1 VKTVDDD
8 GLRARKKRETR
19 ERIAAAAR
27 ELFVARGFD
36 EVTVVEV
43 ARAAQVSEATV
54 FNYFPTKDDLFFG
67 GGLEQVQ
74 AATLTAVRERPPGE
88 SAIAAFR
95 RFTVANVAHTA
106 DPGAVELITT
116 AARVV
121 DGSPSLQA
129 REREIVAATTD
140 ALAGLLQ
147 SDGSDRLEAWA
158 IASALIGV
166 QRAIVAEIRTEIL
179 SGSRGPELITRVQQ
193 GADRILARLE
203 FAFVV
208 RSEVGGDGA

>member
-1 VKTVDDD
+1 VKAVAEE

-27 ELFVARGFD
+27 ELFVAQGFD
-36 EVTVVEV
+36 AVTVVEV

-67 GGLEQVQ
+67 GGLEQFQ
-74 AATLTAVRERPPGE
+74 AATLAAVRDRPAGE

-95 RFTVANVAHTA
+95 RFTIANVAHTG
-106 DPGAVELITT
+106 DPGAVELITA

-121 DGSPSLQA
+121 DGSTSLRA

-140 ALAGLLQ
+140 ELARLLQ
-147 SDGSDRLEAWA
+147 SEVTDRMTAWA
-158 IASALIGV
+158 TANALIGI
-166 QRAIVAEIRTEIL
+166 QRAIVAEIRAEVL
-179 SGSRGPELITRVQQ
+179 AGRHGPELVTRVQQ
-193 GADRILARLE
+193 SADRILAQLE
-203 FAFVV
+203 SAFS
-208 RSEVGGDGA
+208 R

>member
-1 VKTVDDD
+1 MKAVDDD
-8 GLRARKKRETR
+8 GLRARKKRATR

-27 ELFVARGFD
+27 ELFVAHGFD

-67 GGLEQVQ
+67 GGLEQFQ
-74 AATLTAVRERPPGE
+74 AAALAAVRERPPGE
-88 SAIAAFR
+88 SAISAFR

-158 IASALIGV
+158 IANALIGV
-166 QRAIVAEIRTEIL
+166 QRAIVAEIRTEVL
-179 SGSRGPELITRVQQ
+179 AGHHSPTLVARVQRE
-193 GADRILARLE
+193 AATLLAQLE
-203 FAFVV
+203 TAFS
-208 RSEVGGDGA
+208 R

>member
-1 VKTVDDD
+1 VKAVADE

-27 ELFVARGFD
+27 ELFVAHGFD

-67 GGLEQVQ
+67 GGLEQFQ
-74 AATLTAVRERPPGE
+74 TATLAAVRERPAGE

-95 RFTVANVAHTA
+95 RFTVANVARAA
-106 DPGAVELITT
+106 DPGAVELITA

-121 DGSPSLQA
+121 DGSPSLRA

-147 SDGSDRLEAWA
+147 SEGSDRMEAWA
-158 IASALIGV
+158 IASALLGV
-166 QRAIVAEIRTEIL
+166 QRAIVTEIRAEVL
-179 SGSRGPELITRVQQ
+179 AGGHGPELITRVQQ
-193 GADRILARLE
+193 GADLVLAKLE
-203 FAFVV
+203 FAFA
-208 RSEVGGDGA
+208 G

>member
-1 VKTVDDD
+1 MKAVADE

-27 ELFVARGFD
+27 ELFVAHGFD

-67 GGLEQVQ
+67 GGLEQFQ
-74 AATLTAVRERPPGE
+74 TATLAAVRERPAGE

-95 RFTVANVAHTA
+95 RFTVANVARAA
-106 DPGAVELITT
+106 DPGAIELITA

-121 DGSPSLQA
+121 DGSPSLRA
-129 REREIVAATTD
+129 REREIVTATTD

-147 SDGSDRLEAWA
+147 SEGSDRMEAWA
-158 IASALIGV
+158 IASALLGV
-166 QRAIVAEIRTEIL
+166 QRAIVTEIRAEVL
-179 SGSRGPELITRVQQ
+179 AGGHGPELITRVQQ
-193 GADRILARLE
+193 GADLVLAKLE
-203 FAFVV
+203 FAFA
-208 RSEVGGDGA
+208 G

>member
-1 VKTVDDD
+1 MKE
-8 GLRARKKRETR
+8 GLRAQKKRETR
-19 ERIAAAAR
+19 ERIAEVAR
-27 ELFVARGFD
+27 ELFVAQGFD
-36 EVTVVEV
+36 AVTVVDV

-67 GGLEQVQ
+67 GGLEQYQ
-74 AATLTAVRERPPGE
+74 AATLDAVRDRPAGE

-106 DPGAVELITT
+106 DPGATELITA

-140 ALAGLLQ
+140 ELAGLLR
-147 SDGSDRLEAWA
+147 SEGVDRLKAWA
-158 IASALIGV
+158 IAHALIGV
-166 QRAIVAEIRTEIL
+166 QRAIVAEVRAEVL
-179 SGSRGPELITRVQQ
+179 AGNHGPALVTRVQ
-193 GADRILARLE
+193 GTADFLLSQLE
-203 FAFVV
+203 SAFD
-208 RSEVGGDGA
+208 R